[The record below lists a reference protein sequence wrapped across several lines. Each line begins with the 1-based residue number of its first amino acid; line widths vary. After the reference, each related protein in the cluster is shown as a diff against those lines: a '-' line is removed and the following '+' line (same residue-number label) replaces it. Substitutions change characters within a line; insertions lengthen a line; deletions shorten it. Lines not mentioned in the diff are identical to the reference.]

1 MTNPDTDI
9 HIELH
14 VPDFKKT
21 VEFYNLLG
29 FEIVWI
35 NDRYLVMKRGRS
47 YLNFN
52 EGTEK
57 VYEQSYFK
65 KFPRD
70 TKRGYAVEIV
80 IPINNI
86 KEFYESIKDKV
97 NVVQPLIKKR
107 WGKMDCRI
115 EDPFGFYLR
124 FTERFDWINDK
135 EEIKNSKKFMEKL
148 GF

>member
-1 MTNPDTDI
+1 METDI

-21 VEFYNLLG
+21 IGFYQILG
-29 FEIVWI
+29 FDVVWI
-35 NDRYLVMKRGRS
+35 NDRYLVMKKGKS

-52 EGTEK
+52 EGSAR
-57 VYEQSYFK
+57 VYQQSYFRN
-65 KFPRD
+65 FPQN

-80 IPINNI
+80 IPIDNI
-86 KEFYESIKDKV
+86 KRFYDSVKDKV
-97 NVVQPLIKKR
+97 KIVQPLILKR
-107 WGKMDCRI
+107 WGKKDFRV

-135 EEIKNSKKFMEKL
+135 EKIKNSDKYIPK
-148 GF
+148 